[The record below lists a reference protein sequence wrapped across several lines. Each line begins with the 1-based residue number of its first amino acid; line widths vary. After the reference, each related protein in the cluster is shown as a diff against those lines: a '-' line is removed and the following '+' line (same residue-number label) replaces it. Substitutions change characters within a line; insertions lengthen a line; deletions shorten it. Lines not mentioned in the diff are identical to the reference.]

1 MKRPRGYKV
10 SAAVRLHLNLVTAV
24 FSLIDGQST
33 LRMVR
38 LAQRPGGRSSSGI
51 VRLAFCTHCGQRPCR
66 YCRIAP
72 NGTERG
78 RADGGWDRGAKDDYA
93 AEAKSLGHGH
103 LKLAVK
109 AAGVALWS
117 WNVDTDDFRMDDRA
131 FDLWGLSRSVQVTFE
146 DLSAHIHP
154 ADRDRVRAAF
164 AATRAVVGPY
174 EIDFRIIVQNEL
186 RWISARGQGDDAGI
200 VDRVMFGIFL
210 DVTGRKQAEEGHELL
225 AGEMSH
231 RVKNLL
237 AIASALT
244 TITSRSTTSA
254 ADMARELTQRL
265 TALGR
270 AHDLVRPVP
279 GHEGKAA
286 LLGDLFTVLLA
297 PYDDQGAF
305 AGRIRV
311 AVPRMGIGEASV
323 TTLAMVIHEL
333 ATNSLKYGALS
344 APTGTLDVSCPPDG
358 SDLLIVWTES
368 GGPPVTLP
376 EGGGG
381 FGSKLVARSLETQLG
396 GSLDYQWLDEGA
408 VITLKLSKDK
418 LCR

>member
-1 MKRPRGYKV
+1 ML
-10 SAAVRLHLNLVTAV
+10 SALIAVKGPAGTAVLHLTGPSVA
-24 FSLIDGQST
+24 
-33 LRMVR
+33 
-38 LAQRPGGRSSSGI
+38 AQTEAGTGEQKMTMP
-51 VRLAFCTHCGQRPCR
+51 PK
-66 YCRIAP
+66 P
-72 NGTERG
+72 NR
-78 RADGGWDRGAKDDYA
+78 WDM
-93 AEAKSLGHGH
+93 EH

-244 TITSRSTTSA
+244 LGEPPQF
-254 ADMARELTQRL
+254 AR
-265 TALGR
+265 
-270 AHDLVRPVP
+270 
-279 GHEGKAA
+279 
-286 LLGDLFTVLLA
+286 A
-297 PYDDQGAF
+297 P
-305 AGRIRV
+305 
-311 AVPRMGIGEASV
+311 
-323 TTLAMVIHEL
+323 
-333 ATNSLKYGALS
+333 
-344 APTGTLDVSCPPDG
+344 
-358 SDLLIVWTES
+358 
-368 GGPPVTLP
+368 
-376 EGGGG
+376 
-381 FGSKLVARSLETQLG
+381 
-396 GSLDYQWLDEGA
+396 
-408 VITLKLSKDK
+408 
-418 LCR
+418 